1 MRGTLGSIAVLTY
14 LSLVMAPVA
23 LALHRIISVTGFTP
37 RDWIQSLSEN
47 YISAGVLEFTLVQ
60 AACSTILTSMVA
72 LPVAWVLGR
81 YRWPFEPWIRAV
93 LTLPFVIPSIIA
105 AMGVLTLVGVHGANI
120 RANEATWWW
129 TLIASH
135 AWFNMAL
142 YIRFCEPLLSTMDPR
157 LEEQLRLLPNGRSR
171 LSRVRNLWAPL
182 LMPSIAAAA
191 CMTFV
196 FSFTSFALV
205 RWITIRDDTLESMM
219 AEVSSG
225 RDIWLHGDELADSHG
240 GLDDPIHHPAPV
252 PLADLGNTK
261 ESAGEIAT
269 LQPSPT
275 E

>member
-105 AMGVLTLVGVHGANI
+105 AMGVLLS
-120 RANEATWWW
+120 
-129 TLIASH
+129 LIH
-135 AWFNMAL
+135 
-142 YIRFCEPLLSTMDPR
+142 I
-157 LEEQLRLLPNGRSR
+157 
-171 LSRVRNLWAPL
+171 
-182 LMPSIAAAA
+182 
-191 CMTFV
+191 
-196 FSFTSFALV
+196 
-205 RWITIRDDTLESMM
+205 
-219 AEVSSG
+219 
-225 RDIWLHGDELADSHG
+225 
-240 GLDDPIHHPAPV
+240 
-252 PLADLGNTK
+252 
-261 ESAGEIAT
+261 
-269 LQPSPT
+269 
-275 E
+275 